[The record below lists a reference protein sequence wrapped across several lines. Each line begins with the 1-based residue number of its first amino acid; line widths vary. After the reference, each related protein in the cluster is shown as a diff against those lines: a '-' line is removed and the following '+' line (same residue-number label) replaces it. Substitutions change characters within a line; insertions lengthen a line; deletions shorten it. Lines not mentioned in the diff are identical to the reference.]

1 MIEEQTTPLEDQ
13 ATRTD
18 FYLKLAS
25 EADMPT
31 ALAAFYKQ
39 DYTTIVDPETGEES
53 TQLEGEPYLVQHTR
67 DYAFDIVGVIHE
79 PTGNMLTDDEGNE
92 YPEMAA
98 VDGWHVNLRIRGGIP
113 NKDPEDPEAVNT
125 LRDDVEALDAAY
137 GITPNSPSRVWL

>member
-1 MIEEQTTPLEDQ
+1 MTDEVTTPK
-13 ATRTD
+13 TD
-18 FYLKLAS
+18 FYLKFAD
-25 EADMPT
+25 EAEMKT
-31 ALAAFYKQ
+31 AMSHFYQQ
-39 DYTTIVDPETGEES
+39 DYITQTDDEGNETQVADGD
-53 TQLEGEPYLVQHTR
+53 PYLVMHTR
-67 DYAFDIVGVIHE
+67 DYAFDIVGTIHE
-79 PTGNMLTDDEGNE
+79 PTGNTLTDTEGFE